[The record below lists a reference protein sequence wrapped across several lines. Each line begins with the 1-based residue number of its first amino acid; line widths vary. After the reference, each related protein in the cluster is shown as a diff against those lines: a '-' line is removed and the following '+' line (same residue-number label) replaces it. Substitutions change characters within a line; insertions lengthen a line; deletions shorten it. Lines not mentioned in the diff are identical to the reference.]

1 MTDFVFQFKMSGSIK
16 RDNYKPTRQ
25 SPKESFENSPPA
37 KKMKNTELTDSVN
50 KADAMAE
57 KEMHLQLV

>member
-1 MTDFVFQFKMSGSIK
+1 MSGSIK
-16 RDNYKPTRQ
+16 RDNYKPTQQ
-25 SPKESFENSPPA
+25 SPKESCENTPPA
-37 KKMKNTELTDSVN
+37 KKMKKTELSDLVN